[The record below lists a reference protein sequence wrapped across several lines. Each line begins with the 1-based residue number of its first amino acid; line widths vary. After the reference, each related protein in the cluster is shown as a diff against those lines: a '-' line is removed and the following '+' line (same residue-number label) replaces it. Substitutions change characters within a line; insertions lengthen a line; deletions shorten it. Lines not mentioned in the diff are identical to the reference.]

1 MGRRGYDVIAGC
13 LMLFNCL
20 SVAYVNSASYRVLM
34 LLKKILF
41 PGINEGVTVVGAA
54 HLFYTC

>member
-1 MGRRGYDVIAGC
+1 
-13 LMLFNCL
+13 MLFNCL